1 MVDTILIVED
11 DAAIQQYLKDI
22 LMDAGYAVVTAEDGI
37 EAMAQ
42 VKKSQPDVVLLDLG
56 LPKMRGEAVCK
67 EIKKQS
73 PEVQV
78 IILTSQDTTPDIVR
92 GLNIGADDYVTKPF
106 EVDEVLARVHARLR
120 AKNPTDN
127 KLIVDELVIDT
138 STMDVKRGKKSIFLT
153 PQEYKLLEY
162 LMRNQGRVLTRN
174 MILNRLW
181 LFSPDIDTRVVDVY
195 IGYLRKKI
203 DADAKKKLIH
213 SIRGFGYSIRS

>member
-11 DAAIQQYLKDI
+11 DGAIQQYLKDI
-22 LMDAGYAVVTAEDGI
+22 LMDAGYAVDTADDGI
-37 EAMAQ
+37 EAIAR

-67 EIKKQS
+67 EIKKQF
-73 PEVQV
+73 PDVQV

-106 EVDEVLARVHARLR
+106 EVDEVLARVQARLR
-120 AKNPTDN
+120 AKNPSDN
-127 KLIVDELVIDT
+127 KLVVDDLVIDT
-138 STMDVKRGKKSIFLT
+138 TTMDVKRGKKEIVLT

-162 LMRNQGRVLTRN
+162 LIRNQGKVLTRN

-213 SIRGFGYSIRS
+213 SIRGFGYSIRG

>member
-1 MVDTILIVED
+1 VRASVR
-11 DAAIQQYLKDI
+11 
-22 LMDAGYAVVTAEDGI
+22 AGPALLQPADDGI
-37 EAMAQ
+37 EAIAR

-67 EIKKQS
+67 EIKKQF
-73 PEVQV
+73 PDVQV

-106 EVDEVLARVHARLR
+106 EVDEVLARVQARLR
-120 AKNPTDN
+120 AKNPSDN
-127 KLIVDELVIDT
+127 KLVVDDLVIDT
-138 STMDVKRGKKSIFLT
+138 TTMDVKRGKKEIVLT

-162 LMRNQGRVLTRN
+162 LIRNQGKVLTRN

-213 SIRGFGYSIRS
+213 SIRGFGYSIRG